1 MIALK
6 DEFVVSHTEE
16 ERIKDGG
23 HALDLDDQ
31 MVMRTQRE
39 ERNSS
44 GVNGQIRGG
53 HKRTRWRKWF

>member
-6 DEFVVSHTEE
+6 DEFVVSRTGE

-44 GVNGQIRGG
+44 GVNGQV
-53 HKRTRWRKWF
+53 